1 MYTHCAQSSY
11 VGTTLR
17 PKHILFGH
25 MDPEGK
31 LAGLVGFGVSHGV
44 QDVRI

>member
-1 MYTHCAQSSY
+1 MYTHCAHI
-11 VGTTLR
+11 GTTLR
-17 PKHILFGH
+17 PKYILFGH

-31 LAGLVGFGVSHGV
+31 LAVLVGFGVSHGV